1 MCYTLYFGDK
11 LIKAVKEGKV
21 SEDRINDAA
30 IRIVRTLL
38 AFTEADDK
46 EHSKDVISCK
56 EHIE

>member
-1 MCYTLYFGDK
+1 MYFGDK